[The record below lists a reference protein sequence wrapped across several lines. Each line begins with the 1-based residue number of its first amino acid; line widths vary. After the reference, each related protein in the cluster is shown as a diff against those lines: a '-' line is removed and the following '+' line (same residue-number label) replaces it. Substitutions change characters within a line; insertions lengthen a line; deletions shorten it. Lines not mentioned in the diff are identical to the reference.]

1 MLRRITKNLLIA
13 LLLIIAVGSGV
24 LYYGTQALL
33 EYYRPQL
40 VAEVSDS
47 VGCPVSYS
55 RATIKLTPALEVVLH
70 DVSVMGATLGF
81 EVSAPYIAAE
91 VKMNALLDR
100 HLDFDKLTLLSPSIV
115 LITGGSSN
123 SNAPTTQ
130 PTSPSLSA
138 PTPQPTSA
146 PLLSGID
153 SIAIDSG
160 RIAKRNA
167 AGVQTVV
174 LEDLHIQSGLTTQGS
189 SITVM
194 PSEASFVLPVG
205 TGVTKRLSITASLQQ
220 LAYTL
225 EPRTISIHEALIA
238 TDSSSLS
245 LSGSM
250 NLSTGS
256 ITASLKGSKVGL
268 SGLQQL
274 IGAKALSGTADLQA
288 TVTLDE
294 TSMQIGGTLGL
305 SGGRITAS
313 TGESYGVTSLTGPF
327 SLQRTKGQ
335 AMAIQSAALAVQGF
349 SYTDPN
355 VSLNHLNGTLSNI
368 TGSIGDD
375 GATTFT
381 VVVHGTNLDLSSG
394 PFIIKKIG
402 NVDAP
407 LTIKVPVGPGY
418 SVIGPVKAA
427 GVDMTFHGR
436 PFAGTSGSVDML
448 VSNAVLRFITKGIQT
463 QSNGIPVSVSG
474 TVEINDSSYS
484 IQNLVGQLAGGS
496 LASDVTIQRFPKN
509 QVQAEV
515 LAKGL
520 DVSAV
525 KSLFSGDPKASFS
538 GRIDHLSVK
547 ATARKD
553 DLLSSAT
560 GEGVI
565 EITDGSVARAQFDRR
580 VVGLIKA
587 IPVVGEAVSFTSN
600 ATDSSTYEMQG
611 GMMKEL
617 TADFTLGSGRVNSK
631 NIKAQGKFS
640 NLIGSGD
647 IKFNGDLNIT
657 ASAVYLE
664 QNLRALAGPI
674 QPLGALFGT
683 IGKIEIPLLIQGSIG
698 SPKISADLSRLQDVS
713 MPGRAI
719 SPILRGLGSVVDS
732 ATGN

>member
-1 MLRRITKNLLIA
+1 MLRRITKNLVIVLVV
-13 LLLIIAVGSGV
+13 LLVVGGIIV
-24 LYYGTQALL
+24 YYGTQALL
-33 EYYRPQL
+33 EHYRPQL

-47 VGCPVSYS
+47 VGCPVTYS
-55 RATIKLTPALEVVLH
+55 RATIQLTPALEVVLH
-70 DVSVMGATLGF
+70 DVSVMGTTFGF
-81 EVSAPYIAAE
+81 EVSVPYISAE
-91 VKMNALLDR
+91 VKMKALLDR

-123 SNAPTTQ
+123 ANPTTTQ
-130 PTSPSLSA
+130 PTGPSPTP

-160 RIAKRNA
+160 RISKRTS

-189 SITVM
+189 SITVL

-205 TGVTKRLSITASLQQ
+205 TGVAKQLPITASLQQ
-220 LAYTL
+220 LTYTL
-225 EPRTISIHEALIA
+225 ESPTLSVHEAHIA

-245 LSGSM
+245 VSGSM

-256 ITASLKGSKVGL
+256 TTATLKGSKVGL
-268 SGLQQL
+268 SGLRQL

-313 TGESYGVTSLTGPF
+313 TGESYGVTSLTVPF
-327 SLQRTKGQ
+327 SIQRTKGQ
-335 AMAIQSAALAVQGF
+335 AMAIQSASLAVQGF

-355 VSLNHLNGTLSNI
+355 VSLNHLNGTLSNVA
-368 TGSIGDD
+368 GSIGID

-381 VVVHGTNLDLSSG
+381 VVVHGSGLDLASG
-394 PFIIKKIG
+394 PFSIKKVAS
-402 NVDAP
+402 VDAP
-407 LTIKVPVGPGY
+407 LTIKVPAGPGY
-418 SVIGPVKAA
+418 SVTGPVKAA
-427 GVDMTFHGR
+427 GVDMVFHSR
-436 PFAGTSGSVDML
+436 PLNGASGSVDML
-448 VSNAVLRFITKGIQT
+448 VSNTVLRFITKGIQT

-474 TVEINDSSYS
+474 TVEINDSVYS
-484 IQNLVGQLAGGS
+484 IPNLVGQLAGGS
-496 LASDVTIQRFPKN
+496 LASTVTIQRSPKN

-520 DVSAV
+520 DVAAV

-565 EITDGSVARAQFDRR
+565 EITDGSVARANFDRR

-587 IPVVGEAVSFTSN
+587 IPVVGEAVSFTAS
-600 ATDSSTYEMQG
+600 AADSSTYEMQG
-611 GMMKEL
+611 GVMKDL
-617 TADFTLGSGRVNSK
+617 TADFTLGNGRFNSQ
-631 NIKAQGKFS
+631 NIKVQGKFS
-640 NLIGSGD
+640 NLVASGD
-647 IKFNGDLNIT
+647 IKFNGDLNIS

-674 QPLGALFGT
+674 RPLGALFGT
-683 IGKIEIPLLIQGSIG
+683 IGNIEIPLLIQGSVG
-698 SPKISADLSRLQDVS
+698 SPNISADLSRIQDVS